1 MTTDIWFGVHVPPE
15 GRDFQEMQRI
25 CQSIEAMG
33 FDLFTITDHFMN
45 MRNPEGSSNHPLECW
60 TTLAGLAAV
69 TNRIKLGP
77 LVSCYGYRRPT
88 VLAKM
93 ATTIDI
99 ISQGRLIMGL
109 GAGWHE
115 AEFRGF
121 MDTFP
126 SIPER
131 LRGLRETIK
140 ICSNMFRHERTSY
153 AGRLY
158 HVDNVL
164 NAPQPIQSPI
174 PLMIGGGGER
184 VTLRLAARYADISH
198 FFARSSEMLDH
209 KLEVLQRHC
218 DDVGRTYADIRKAT
232 SMNVLFPPSHGTDAD
247 TSAREVTEAIQDY
260 IDRGIGLITFRF
272 TGLENLHRLATEV
285 LPQFQS
291 S

>member
-15 GRDFQEMQRI
+15 GRDFREMQRI

-33 FDLFTITDHFMN
+33 FDLFTVTDHFMN
-45 MRNPEGSSNHPLECW
+45 MRNPEGISNHPLECW

-93 ATTIDI
+93 ATTVDI

-121 MDTFP
+121 MDGFP
-126 SIPER
+126 SVPER
-131 LRGLRETIK
+131 LRGLQETIK
-140 ICSNMFRHERTSY
+140 ICTQMFQQERTSFS
-153 AGRLY
+153 GQLY
-158 HVDNVL
+158 QVHNVL
-164 NAPQPIQSPI
+164 NAPQPVQSPI
-174 PLMIGGGGER
+174 PLMVGGGGEQ

-198 FFARSSEMLDH
+198 FFARDAETLDH
-209 KLEVLQRHC
+209 KLKVLRRHC
-218 DDVGRTYADIRKAT
+218 VRVGRPYTDIRKAT
-232 SMNVLFPPSHGTDAD
+232 SMNVFFRSSSGTEGSSP
-247 TSAREVTEAIQDY
+247 TEVTATIQDY
-260 IDRGIGLITFRF
+260 VDRGIGLITFRF
-272 TGLENLHRLATEV
+272 TGLEDLQQIASEV
-285 LPQFQS
+285 LPQFRAR
-291 S
+291 